1 MRRLILLL
9 LLQLLS
15 LVAGVAEG
23 NTKNNNNWVVLTSAS
38 RYWHNY
44 RHGSNVMSVYQAAR
58 SQGGMSDD
66 NILLMLA
73 ENYACDPR
81 NPLPGTLYDNAE
93 KTVNLYSC
101 GSRPDVL
108 GYELTASKY
117 TSILHGRHTHSTPL
131 AHRLQSNNQSNVL
144 VYITG
149 HGNKGFIK
157 FHDTEYYSSEDF
169 ADAFEVMHRLG
180 RYGKLLFIADTCNAE
195 SLCLEIRSPNVV
207 CIASSSLE
215 ENSYSHHGDPDT
227 GMEVIDR
234 FSYELLQLV
243 MGAQGDRWR
252 LGGSGPKASL
262 REVFGRMRLAAPVMR
277 PSINDPS
284 SLDSWTL
291 SEFLSTPPTTP
302 PTPTTARFTPTED
315 VFDL

>member
-1 MRRLILLL
+1 MSRYVVTKVVFLVLLL
-9 LLQLLS
+9 LLS
-15 LVAGVAEG
+15 VNEVDAVGD
-23 NTKNNNNWVVLTSAS
+23 TNNWVVLTSAS

-73 ENYACDPR
+73 ESYACDPR
-81 NPLPGTLYDNAE
+81 NPLPGTLYNNADRA
-93 KTVNLYSC
+93 VNLYSC

-108 GYELTASKY
+108 GYELTASKF

-157 FHDTEYYSSEDF
+157 FHDTEFYAAEDF

-207 CIASSSLE
+207 CVASSSLE

-227 GMEVIDR
+227 GIEVIDR
-234 FSYELLQLV
+234 FGYELLQMV
-243 MGAQGDRWR
+243 MGAEGDRWK
-252 LGGSGPKASL
+252 LGGPGPKASL
-262 REVFGRMRLAAPVMR
+262 RELFGRMRLAAPVMR
-277 PSINDPS
+277 PSINDPF
-284 SLDSWTL
+284 SLDTWTL
-291 SEFLSTPPTTP
+291 SEFLSTTP
-302 PTPTTARFTPTED
+302 PTPNTIFSPTDD
-315 VFDL
+315 VFDV